1 MFESYDVNKDGLLL
15 HSELVDGMT
24 KDLPDEQAVKDTI
37 DMLTSLYSTYDVNGN
52 GLDKIQFTQFAHV
65 TDHVFDGHHAQYDE
79 AIHGPGDQMTTID
92 FEL

>member
-37 DMLTSLYSTYDVNGN
+37 DMLTSLYSTYDINGN
-52 GLDKIQFTQFAHV
+52 GLDKI
-65 TDHVFDGHHAQYDE
+65 
-79 AIHGPGDQMTTID
+79 
-92 FEL
+92 